1 MTFDSPPVP
10 ALARGGRVRLRTLI
24 TVRWIAIAGQVAAL
38 GIVRY
43 GLGFPLP
50 IATAVAVV
58 ASLRRAQPLACQ
70 PAPRLGPA
78 QRPHG
83 GPPARL

>member
-50 IATAVAVV
+50 IAPAVAVV
-58 ASLRRAQPLACQ
+58 GASAALNLWLGQ